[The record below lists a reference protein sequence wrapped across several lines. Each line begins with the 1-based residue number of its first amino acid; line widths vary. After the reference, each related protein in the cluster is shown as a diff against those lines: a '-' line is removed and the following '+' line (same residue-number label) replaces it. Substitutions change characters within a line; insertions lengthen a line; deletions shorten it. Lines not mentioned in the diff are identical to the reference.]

1 VKGVFFITDIIYF
14 ILFIFILY
22 VAGVTITFGLFVTNA
37 LVVYEDGEKVVDLW
51 LYFQCSLLFPFL
63 ILNMRRNNNG

>member
-22 VAGVTITFGLFVTNA
+22 VAGVTITFGLLVTDV
-37 LVVYEDGEKVVDLW
+37 LGVYDDNEKVIDLK
-51 LYFQCSLLFPFL
+51 LFFQCSLLFPLLL
-63 ILNMRRNNNG
+63 INTRRKNNG